1 MQGHDL
7 TALVLFGANRSSMS
21 PARERVV
28 PEVEHVRGAS
38 RFGAAPRE
46 LLEARER
53 VQQSRPGEGRRRRKP
68 ACKELQRRDREDVRC
83 RSTRTTAG
91 DTWYS
96 VRLVAGAGELAPHYY
111 NKAL

>member
-1 MQGHDL
+1 
-7 TALVLFGANRSSMS
+7 MS

-53 VQQSRPGEGRRRRKP
+53 VQ
-68 ACKELQRRDREDVRC
+68 
-83 RSTRTTAG
+83 
-91 DTWYS
+91 
-96 VRLVAGAGELAPHYY
+96 
-111 NKAL
+111 